1 MKIKNQDLSI
11 IREETIKFK
20 EGKQSELEAL
30 LESATETVGYE
41 TLCRLMVEALAL

>member
-1 MKIKNQDLSI
+1 MKITKSRLKTI

-30 LESATETVGYE
+30 LTNQIF
-41 TLCRLMVEALAL
+41 